1 MKVVSK
7 NKKPFEEFVDTG
19 RNPDAE
25 RGERAMPAMNS
36 QEYRVN
42 TDFQWEGFYGENKTD
57 DWEKRFD
64 MSEVTTPEVSNR
76 GEVDH
81 QQMFGAFLSLWKM
94 EREEWV
100 QIEVSSLDLEVKEHE
115 EAPPDDIYFP
125 SETEGKTIS

>member
-42 TDFQWEGFYGENKTD
+42 TDFQWEGFYGENKAD
-57 DWEKRFD
+57 DKEKRFD
-64 MSEVTTPEVSNR
+64 MPEVTTPEVSNG

-81 QQMFGAFLSLWKM
+81 RQMFGAFLPMKSG
-94 EREEWV
+94 ERRMGV
-100 QIEVSSLDLEVKEHE
+100 D
-115 EAPPDDIYFP
+115 
-125 SETEGKTIS
+125 